1 MKYVKLIGIKLD
13 DFSSTIEFEQ
23 NYGINESD
31 RYNSRKKELEGSG
44 LVCILANVDSDIE
57 VLK

>member
-1 MKYVKLIGIKLD
+1 MKYVKLIGIKLG

-23 NYGINESD
+23 NYGVDEAD
-31 RYNSRKKELEGSG
+31 RYISRKKKLEGSG
-44 LVCILANVDSDIE
+44 LVCVLANVNSDLE

>member
-23 NYGINESD
+23 NYGIDESD
-31 RYNSRKKELEGSG
+31 RYNPMKKELESSG